1 MKARTKPKRKPKPRK
16 ARYGSGTVRKTIT
29 STGDHYRAS
38 VYLGLLPDGRQNR
51 PNRTFTTL
59 KDAQEWIQK
68 TASEANGG
76 TAVDHRRRTMRDVAT
91 AYMLHARNKETLG
104 NLKARTLLDYGRVNA
119 KILQLPIAQV
129 LVRKLTIED
138 VEAAVVAISTVPQ
151 SDTSKATLQEGKRA
165 LLQLRRL
172 LTFAQQRGW
181 VNQNVAGFL
190 MPAKVPP
197 RKMLIWEPAEV
208 GTFLTVAAA
217 HRLYALF
224 FLALSYG
231 MRVGELMGLHWDA
244 IDEAERKLHVR
255 HSYDTVNGLGEP
267 KWGSFRTLELTE
279 VTLQVLRTHHD
290 RQQRDRA
297 AAGPAW
303 KEEGLVFPSSVGSYT
318 DHSNVRQVMDRLIRQ
333 AGVTRIRVHDMRHTA
348 ASTMIQRGDDVVLVA
363 DVLGHK
369 DPAMTLRVYSH
380 VSKSHRKA
388 RVRDATT
395 LYELPAAP
403 TEGEW
408 KPTRIRRKVKDA
420 DAPEEGEPPRK
431 RPGKV
436 PGGK

>member
-1 MKARTKPKRKPKPRK
+1 MKASTEPKPKPRK
-16 ARYGSGTVRKTIT
+16 ARYGSGTVRRTTT
-29 STGDHYRAS
+29 STGVHFRAS

-51 PNRTFTTL
+51 PNRTFTAL
-59 KDAQEWIQK
+59 KEAQEWIQK
-68 TASEANGG
+68 TASDANGG

-91 AYMLHARNKETLG
+91 AYLLHARNKATLG
-104 NLKARTLLDYGRVNA
+104 NLKARTLLDYERVNA
-119 KILQLPIAQV
+119 KIMQLPIAQV
-129 LVRKLTIED
+129 FVRKLTIDD

-151 SDTSKATLQEGKRA
+151 CSTSKATFQEGKRA

-181 VNQNVAGFL
+181 VSQNVAGFL
-190 MPAKVPP
+190 MPAKIPL

-217 HRLYALF
+217 HRMYALF
-224 FLALSYG
+224 FLALSHG
-231 MRVGELMGLHWDA
+231 MRVGELMGLHWAA
-244 IDEAERKLHVR
+244 IDEVDRKLHVR

-279 VTLQVLRTHHD
+279 VTLQVLRSHRG

-363 DVLGHK
+363 DVLGHR

-380 VSKSHRKA
+380 VSKTHRQA

-395 LYELPAAP
+395 LYGLPAP
-403 TEGEW
+403 PVEGEW
-408 KPTRIRRKVKDA
+408 KPTRIRQKVKDA
-420 DAPEEGEPPRK
+420 DALKEDEPRRK
-431 RPGKV
+431 HPSKAT
-436 PGGK
+436 GGR